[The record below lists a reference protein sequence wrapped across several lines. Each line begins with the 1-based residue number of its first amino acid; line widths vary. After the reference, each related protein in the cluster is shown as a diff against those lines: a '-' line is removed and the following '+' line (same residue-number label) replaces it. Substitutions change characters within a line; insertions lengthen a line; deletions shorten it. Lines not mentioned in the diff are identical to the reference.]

1 MKAKNIFLYAAL
13 VMCLLF
19 PVSVSAKQ
27 PGRTQIVENY
37 KNFLRAKVHKP
48 IKISISYNTI
58 GKNERKFMYKWT
70 HLENATGYEHQISPD
85 KKFKKDVHNQKG
97 GPNWGSATREY
108 TCSLNDEPCAH
119 IHQNYYI
126 RIRPVFG
133 KYHGRWSKIAIC
145 KGDLNENSSK

>member
-1 MKAKNIFLYAAL
+1 MKKRMILC
-13 VMCLLF
+13 VMMMCCLLF
-19 PVSVSAKQ
+19 PVYTSA
-27 PGRTQIVENY
+27 RTVNYNRTENY
-37 KNFLRAKVHKP
+37 KNFVRAVTHKP

-133 KYHGRWSKIAIC
+133 KYHGRWSRVAIC

>member
-13 VMCLLF
+13 VICLLF

-37 KNFLRAKVHKP
+37 KNFVRAVTHKP

-70 HLENATGYEHQISPD
+70 HLENTTGYEHQISPD

-97 GPNWGSATREY
+97 
-108 TCSLNDEPCAH
+108 
-119 IHQNYYI
+119 
-126 RIRPVFG
+126 
-133 KYHGRWSKIAIC
+133 
-145 KGDLNENSSK
+145 

>member
-1 MKAKNIFLYAAL
+1 MKKRMILC
-13 VMCLLF
+13 VMMMCCLLF
-19 PVSVSAKQ
+19 PVYTSA
-27 PGRTQIVENY
+27 RTVKYNRVENY
-37 KNFLRAKVHKP
+37 KNFVRAVTHKP

-97 GPNWGSATREY
+97 SPNWGSATREY

-133 KYHGRWSKIAIC
+133 KYHGRWSKVAIC
-145 KGDLNENSSK
+145 KGNLNENSSK

>member
-1 MKAKNIFLYAAL
+1 MKKRMILC
-13 VMCLLF
+13 VMMMCCLLF
-19 PVSVSAKQ
+19 PVYTSA
-27 PGRTQIVENY
+27 RTVNYNRTENY
-37 KNFLRAKVHKP
+37 TNFVRAVTHKP

-70 HLENATGYEHQISPD
+70 HLENTTGYEHQISPD

-133 KYHGRWSKIAIC
+133 KYHGRWSKVAIS
-145 KGDLNENSSK
+145 KGDL

>member
-1 MKAKNIFLYAAL
+1 MKKRMILC
-13 VMCLLF
+13 VMMMCCLLF
-19 PVSVSAKQ
+19 PVYTSA
-27 PGRTQIVENY
+27 RTVNYNRTENY
-37 KNFLRAKVHKP
+37 KNFVRAVTHKP

-126 RIRPVFG
+126 RIRPVFV
-133 KYHGRWSKIAIC
+133 KYHGRWSKVAIC
-145 KGDLNENSSK
+145 KGNLNENSSK

>member
-1 MKAKNIFLYAAL
+1 MKKRMILC
-13 VMCLLF
+13 VMMMCCLLF
-19 PVSVSAKQ
+19 PVYTSA
-27 PGRTQIVENY
+27 RTVNYNRTENY
-37 KNFLRAKVHKP
+37 KYFVRAVTHKP

-133 KYHGRWSKIAIC
+133 KYHGRWSKVAIS
-145 KGDLNENSSK
+145 KGDL

>member
-1 MKAKNIFLYAAL
+1 MKKRMILC
-13 VMCLLF
+13 VMMMCCLLF
-19 PVSVSAKQ
+19 PVYTSA
-27 PGRTQIVENY
+27 RTVKYNRVENY
-37 KNFLRAKVHKP
+37 NNFVRAVTHKP

-70 HLENATGYEHQISPD
+70 HLENVTGYEHQISPD

-108 TCSLNDEPCAH
+108 ACSLNDEPCAH

-133 KYHGRWSKIAIC
+133 KYHGRWSKVAIS
-145 KGDLNENSSK
+145 KGDL

>member
-1 MKAKNIFLYAAL
+1 MKKRMILC
-13 VMCLLF
+13 VMMMCCLLF
-19 PVSVSAKQ
+19 PVYTSA
-27 PGRTQIVENY
+27 RTVKYNRVENY
-37 KNFLRAKVHKP
+37 KNFVRAVTHKP

-133 KYHGRWSKIAIC
+133 KYHGRWSKVAIC

>member
-1 MKAKNIFLYAAL
+1 MKKRMILC
-13 VMCLLF
+13 VMMMCCLLF
-19 PVSVSAKQ
+19 PVYTSA
-27 PGRTQIVENY
+27 RTVNYNRTENY
-37 KNFLRAKVHKP
+37 KNFVRAVTHKP

-70 HLENATGYEHQISPD
+70 HLENTTGYEHQISPD

>member
-1 MKAKNIFLYAAL
+1 MKKRMILC
-13 VMCLLF
+13 VMMMCCLLF
-19 PVSVSAKQ
+19 PVYTSA
-27 PGRTQIVENY
+27 RTVKYNRVENY
-37 KNFLRAKVHKP
+37 KNFVRAVTHKP

-70 HLENATGYEHQISPD
+70 HLENTTGYEHQISPD

>member
-1 MKAKNIFLYAAL
+1 MKKRMILC
-13 VMCLLF
+13 VMKMCCPLF
-19 PVSVSAKQ
+19 PVYTSA
-27 PGRTQIVENY
+27 RTENYNRTENY
-37 KNFLRAKVHKP
+37 KNFVRAVTHKP

-133 KYHGRWSKIAIC
+133 KYHGRWSKVAIC
-145 KGDLNENSSK
+145 KGNLNENSSK

>member
-1 MKAKNIFLYAAL
+1 MKKRMILC
-13 VMCLLF
+13 VMMMCCLLF
-19 PVSVSAKQ
+19 PVYTSA
-27 PGRTQIVENY
+27 RTVNYNRTENY
-37 KNFLRAKVHKP
+37 KNFVRAVTHKP

-119 IHQNYYI
+119 IHQNHYI

-133 KYHGRWSKIAIC
+133 KCHGRWSKVAIC
-145 KGDLNENSSK
+145 KGNLNENSSK

>member
-1 MKAKNIFLYAAL
+1 MKKRMILC
-13 VMCLLF
+13 VMMMCCLLF
-19 PVSVSAKQ
+19 PVYTSA
-27 PGRTQIVENY
+27 RTVNYNRTENY
-37 KNFLRAKVHKP
+37 KNFVRAVTHKP

-70 HLENATGYEHQISPD
+70 HLENTTGYEHQISPD
-85 KKFKKDVHNQKG
+85 KKFKKDVHTQKG

-133 KYHGRWSKIAIC
+133 KYHGRWSKVAIC

>member
-1 MKAKNIFLYAAL
+1 MKKRMILC
-13 VMCLLF
+13 VMMMCCLLF
-19 PVSVSAKQ
+19 PVYTSA
-27 PGRTQIVENY
+27 RTVNYNRTENY
-37 KNFLRAKVHKP
+37 KNFVRAVTHKP

-70 HLENATGYEHQISPD
+70 HLENVTGYEHQISPD
-85 KKFKKDVHNQKG
+85 KNFKKDVHNQKG

-133 KYHGRWSKIAIC
+133 KYHGRWSKVAIC

>member
-1 MKAKNIFLYAAL
+1 MKKRMILC
-13 VMCLLF
+13 VMMMCCLLF
-19 PVSVSAKQ
+19 PVYTSA
-27 PGRTQIVENY
+27 RTVNYNRTENY
-37 KNFLRAKVHKP
+37 KNFVRAVTHKP

-58 GKNERKFMYKWT
+58 GKNERKFMYKW
-70 HLENATGYEHQISPD
+70 
-85 KKFKKDVHNQKG
+85 KKDVHNQKG

-133 KYHGRWSKIAIC
+133 KYHGRWSKVAIC
-145 KGDLNENSSK
+145 KGNLNENSSK

>member
-1 MKAKNIFLYAAL
+1 MKKRMILC
-13 VMCLLF
+13 VMMMCCLLF
-19 PVSVSAKQ
+19 PVYRSA
-27 PGRTQIVENY
+27 RTVNYNRTENY
-37 KNFLRAKVHKP
+37 KNFVRAVTHKP

-133 KYHGRWSKIAIC
+133 KYHGRWSKVAIC
-145 KGDLNENSSK
+145 KGNLNENSSK

>member
-1 MKAKNIFLYAAL
+1 MKKRMILC
-13 VMCLLF
+13 VMMMCCLLF
-19 PVSVSAKQ
+19 PVYTSA
-27 PGRTQIVENY
+27 RTVKYNRVENY
-37 KNFLRAKVHKP
+37 KNFVRAVTHKP

-70 HLENATGYEHQISPD
+70 HLENTTGYEHQISPD

-108 TCSLNDEPCAH
+108 ACSLNDEPCAH

-133 KYHGRWSKIAIC
+133 KYHGRWSKVAIC

>member
-1 MKAKNIFLYAAL
+1 MKKRMILC
-13 VMCLLF
+13 VMMMCCLLF
-19 PVSVSAKQ
+19 PVYTSA
-27 PGRTQIVENY
+27 RTVNYNRVENY
-37 KNFLRAKVHKP
+37 KNFVRAVTHKP

-70 HLENATGYEHQISPD
+70 HLENVTGYEHQISRD
-85 KKFKKDVHNQKG
+85 KNFKKDVHNQKG

-133 KYHGRWSKIAIC
+133 KYHGRWSKVAIC

>member
-1 MKAKNIFLYAAL
+1 MKKRMILC
-13 VMCLLF
+13 VMMMCCLLF
-19 PVSVSAKQ
+19 PVYTSA
-27 PGRTQIVENY
+27 RTVNYNRTENY
-37 KNFLRAKVHKP
+37 KNFVRAVTHKP
-48 IKISISYNTI
+48 IKISINYNTI

>member
-1 MKAKNIFLYAAL
+1 MKKRMILC
-13 VMCLLF
+13 VMMMCCLLF
-19 PVSVSAKQ
+19 PVYTSA
-27 PGRTQIVENY
+27 RTVKYNRVENY
-37 KNFLRAKVHKP
+37 KNFVRAVTHKP

-70 HLENATGYEHQISPD
+70 HLENTTGYEHQISPD

-108 TCSLNDEPCAH
+108 ACSLNDEPCAH
-119 IHQNYYI
+119 IHQNYYV

-133 KYHGRWSKIAIC
+133 KYHGRWSKVAIC

>member
-1 MKAKNIFLYAAL
+1 MKKRMILC
-13 VMCLLF
+13 VMMMCCLLF
-19 PVSVSAKQ
+19 PVYTSA
-27 PGRTQIVENY
+27 RTVKYNRVENY
-37 KNFLRAKVHKP
+37 KNFVRAVTHKP

-70 HLENATGYEHQISPD
+70 HLENVTGYEHQISPD

-126 RIRPVFG
+126 RVRPLFG
-133 KYHGRWSKIAIC
+133 KYHGRWSKVAIC
-145 KGDLNENSSK
+145 KGNLNENSSK

>member
-1 MKAKNIFLYAAL
+1 MKKRKILC
-13 VMCLLF
+13 VMMMCCLLF
-19 PVSVSAKQ
+19 PVYTSA
-27 PGRTQIVENY
+27 RTVNYNRTENY
-37 KNFLRAKVHKP
+37 KNFVRAVTHKP

-133 KYHGRWSKIAIC
+133 KYHGRWSKVAIC
-145 KGDLNENSSK
+145 KGNLNENSSK

>member
-1 MKAKNIFLYAAL
+1 MKKRMILC
-13 VMCLLF
+13 VMMMCCLLF
-19 PVSVSAKQ
+19 PVYTSA
-27 PGRTQIVENY
+27 RTVNYNRIENY
-37 KNFLRAKVHKP
+37 KNFVRAVTHKP

>member
-1 MKAKNIFLYAAL
+1 M
-13 VMCLLF
+13 
-19 PVSVSAKQ
+19 
-27 PGRTQIVENY
+27 T
-37 KNFLRAKVHKP
+37 HKP

-70 HLENATGYEHQISPD
+70 HLENTTGYEHQISPD

-97 GPNWGSATREY
+97 GPNWVSATREY

-133 KYHGRWSKIAIC
+133 KYHGRWSKVAIC

>member
-1 MKAKNIFLYAAL
+1 MKKRMILC
-13 VMCLLF
+13 VMMMCCLLF
-19 PVSVSAKQ
+19 PVYTSA
-27 PGRTQIVENY
+27 RTVNYNRTENY
-37 KNFLRAKVHKP
+37 KNFVRAVTHKP

-85 KKFKKDVHNQKG
+85 KKFKKDVRNQKG

-133 KYHGRWSKIAIC
+133 KYHGRWSKVAIC
-145 KGDLNENSSK
+145 KGNLNENSSK

>member
-1 MKAKNIFLYAAL
+1 MKKRMILC
-13 VMCLLF
+13 VMMMCCLLF
-19 PVSVSAKQ
+19 PVYTSA
-27 PGRTQIVENY
+27 RTVNYNRTENY
-37 KNFLRAKVHKP
+37 KNFVRAVTHKP

-70 HLENATGYEHQISPD
+70 HLENTTGYEHQISPD

-126 RIRPVFG
+126 RIRPLFG
-133 KYHGRWSKIAIC
+133 KYHGRWSKIAIS
-145 KGDLNENSSK
+145 KGDL

>member
-1 MKAKNIFLYAAL
+1 MKKRMILC
-13 VMCLLF
+13 VMMMCCLLF
-19 PVSVSAKQ
+19 PVYTSA
-27 PGRTQIVENY
+27 RTVKYNRVENY
-37 KNFLRAKVHKP
+37 KNFVRAVTHKP

-70 HLENATGYEHQISPD
+70 HLENTTGYEHQISPD

-133 KYHGRWSKIAIC
+133 KYHGRWSKVAIC
-145 KGDLNENSSK
+145 KGNLNENSSK

>member
-1 MKAKNIFLYAAL
+1 MKKRIILC
-13 VMCLLF
+13 VMMMCCLLF
-19 PVSVSAKQ
+19 PVYTSA
-27 PGRTQIVENY
+27 RTVKYNRVENY
-37 KNFLRAKVHKP
+37 KNFVRAVTHKP

-70 HLENATGYEHQISPD
+70 HLENVTGYEHQISPD

-133 KYHGRWSKIAIC
+133 KYHGRWSKIAIS
-145 KGDLNENSSK
+145 KGDL

>member
-1 MKAKNIFLYAAL
+1 MKKRMILC
-13 VMCLLF
+13 VMMMCCLLF
-19 PVSVSAKQ
+19 PVYTSA
-27 PGRTQIVENY
+27 RTVKYNRVENY
-37 KNFLRAKVHKP
+37 KNFVRAVTHKP

-133 KYHGRWSKIAIC
+133 KYHGRWSKVAIS
-145 KGDLNENSSK
+145 KGDL

>member
-1 MKAKNIFLYAAL
+1 MKKRMILC
-13 VMCLLF
+13 VMMMCCLLF
-19 PVSVSAKQ
+19 PVYTSA
-27 PGRTQIVENY
+27 RTVNYNRTENY
-37 KNFLRAKVHKP
+37 KNFVRAVTHKP

-70 HLENATGYEHQISPD
+70 HSENATGYEHQISPD

-133 KYHGRWSKIAIC
+133 KYHGRWSKVAIC
-145 KGDLNENSSK
+145 KGNLNENSSK

>member
-1 MKAKNIFLYAAL
+1 MKKRMILC
-13 VMCLLF
+13 VMMMCCLLF
-19 PVSVSAKQ
+19 PVYTSA
-27 PGRTQIVENY
+27 RTVNYNRVENY
-37 KNFLRAKVHKP
+37 KNFVRAVTHKP

-85 KKFKKDVHNQKG
+85 KNFKKDVHNQKG

-119 IHQNYYI
+119 IHLNYYI

-133 KYHGRWSKIAIC
+133 KYHGRWSKVAIC

>member
-1 MKAKNIFLYAAL
+1 MKKRMILC
-13 VMCLLF
+13 VMMMCCLLF
-19 PVSVSAKQ
+19 PVYTSA
-27 PGRTQIVENY
+27 RTVNYNRTENY
-37 KNFLRAKVHKP
+37 KNFVRAVTHKP

-133 KYHGRWSKIAIC
+133 KYHGRWSKVAIC
-145 KGDLNENSSK
+145 KGNLNENSSK

>member
-1 MKAKNIFLYAAL
+1 MKKRMILC
-13 VMCLLF
+13 VMMMCCLLF
-19 PVSVSAKQ
+19 SVYTSA
-27 PGRTQIVENY
+27 RTVNYNRTENY
-37 KNFLRAKVHKP
+37 KNFVRAVTHKP

-133 KYHGRWSKIAIC
+133 KYHGRWSKVAIC
-145 KGDLNENSSK
+145 KGNLNENSSK

>member
-1 MKAKNIFLYAAL
+1 MKKRMILC
-13 VMCLLF
+13 VMMMCCLLF
-19 PVSVSAKQ
+19 PVYTSA
-27 PGRTQIVENY
+27 RTVNYNRTENY
-37 KNFLRAKVHKP
+37 KNFVRAVTHKP

-70 HLENATGYEHQISPD
+70 HLENTTGYEHQISPD

-133 KYHGRWSKIAIC
+133 KYHGRWSKVAIC
-145 KGDLNENSSK
+145 KGDLNENSSE

>member
-1 MKAKNIFLYAAL
+1 MKKRMILC
-13 VMCLLF
+13 VMMMCCLLF
-19 PVSVSAKQ
+19 PVYTSA
-27 PGRTQIVENY
+27 RTVNYNRTENY
-37 KNFLRAKVHKP
+37 KNFVRAVTHKP

-58 GKNERKFMYKWT
+58 GKNERKFMYKWM
-70 HLENATGYEHQISPD
+70 HLENTTGYEHQISPD

>member
-1 MKAKNIFLYAAL
+1 MKKRMILC
-13 VMCLLF
+13 VMMMCCLLF
-19 PVSVSAKQ
+19 PVYTSA
-27 PGRTQIVENY
+27 RTVNYNRTENY
-37 KNFLRAKVHKP
+37 KNFVRAVTHKP

-70 HLENATGYEHQISPD
+70 HLENTTGYEHQISPD

-133 KYHGRWSKIAIC
+133 KYHGRWSKVAIC
-145 KGDLNENSSK
+145 KGNLNENSSK